1 VGTGR
6 FSTEKVASAM
16 NLALDSELISVMSQD
31 SSKAEEFAAEHYAQ
45 VGYDT
50 I

>member
-1 VGTGR
+1 
-6 FSTEKVASAM
+6 M

-45 VGYDT
+45 VGYGT

>member
-1 VGTGR
+1 MGTGR

-31 SSKAEEFAAEHYAQ
+31 SSKAEEFAAEHDAQ

>member
-16 NLALDSELISVMSQD
+16 DLALGSELIAVMSQD
-31 SSKAEEFAAEHYAQ
+31 SSKAEEFAAEHGAQ

>member
-1 VGTGR
+1 MGTGR

-16 NLALDSELISVMSQD
+16 NLAHHSELIAVMSQD
-31 SSKAEEFAAEHYAQ
+31 SSKAEEFAAEHDAQ

>member
-1 VGTGR
+1 
-6 FSTEKVASAM
+6 
-16 NLALDSELISVMSQD
+16 MSQD
-31 SSKAEEFAAEHYAQ
+31 SSKAEEFAAEHGAQ